1 MFSQFDYFKSASFP
15 KQKGLQFSC
24 VYYSII
30 WSIHSYKK
38 VHIFHHY
45 LWVKFWIYL
54 VKPHCRT
61 HQGQQVYVEL
71 AEHTHV
77 FPSSPNNDVVVDGN
91 LVKFSQCKFGWSIKK
106 INPWSYRWGLSNI
119 TDQWKQTTRNPES
132 CCFVHHWNRKSMML
146 RCKSATKYSLCHM
159 KRFLKYGSYFFICL
173 FITRLY
179 WKLSHNSSQSRWSM
193 FYILHLWF
201 EWRHMSLT
209 LSMEISHY
217 VISVIVHNRIGINTS
232 IH

>member
-1 MFSQFDYFKSASFP
+1 MCLLFNYM
-15 KQKGLQFSC
+15 
-24 VYYSII
+24 VYPFI
-30 WSIHSYKK
+30 
-38 VHIFHHY
+38 HIFHHY

-106 INPWSYRWGLSNI
+106 INPWSYSNI

-132 CCFVHHWNRKSMML
+132 CCFLRHHWNRKSMML
-146 RCKSATKYSLCHM
+146 RCERCYEIFSMSHEEISKIWL
-159 KRFLKYGSYFFICL
+159 L
-173 FITRLY
+173 F
-179 WKLSHNSSQSRWSM
+179 
-193 FYILHLWF
+193 LHLP
-201 EWRHMSLT
+201 
-209 LSMEISHY
+209 IHY
-217 VISVIVHNRIGINTS
+217 PFVLKIKS
-232 IH
+232 